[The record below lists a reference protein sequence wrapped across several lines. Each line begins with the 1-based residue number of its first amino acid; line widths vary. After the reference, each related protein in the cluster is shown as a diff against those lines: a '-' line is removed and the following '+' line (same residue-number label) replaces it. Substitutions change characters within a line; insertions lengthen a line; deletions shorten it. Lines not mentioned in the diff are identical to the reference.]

1 VKVTLIP
8 SSMTASGLDQHQY
21 TTTFLINDTLAIDA
35 GSLGFYRSPVEQAE
49 ILDVLISHTHADH
62 VASLPIFIENAF
74 EGRAVPV
81 TIHGSRVVLDSLQTD
96 IFNGR
101 IWPDFIGMSA
111 TTGPVF
117 MKTNELV
124 SERMIKLQGLQ
135 ITPVSVDH
143 LVPTMGFVIDDGI
156 DCIVIASDTGP
167 TEEIWRVAH
176 ATTRL
181 RAVFL
186 EASFPNAMTGLAKV
200 SKHLT
205 PAMFGEEARKLDRN
219 DIDLIVVHIKP
230 RFYDT
235 IVEELQALGLP
246 NIKIARFNETYDF

>member
-1 VKVTLIP
+1 
-8 SSMTASGLDQHQY
+8 MTASGLDQHQY

-49 ILDVLISHTHADH
+49 IHDVLISHTHADH

-74 EGRAVPV
+74 EGRTVPV
-81 TIHGSRVVLDSLQTD
+81 TVHGSRVVLDSLQTD

-117 MKTNELV
+117 MTTNELV

-143 LVPTMGFVIDDGI
+143 LVPTMGFVIDDGV

-167 TEEIWRVAH
+167 TEKIWRVAH

>member
-21 TTTFLINDTLAIDA
+21 TTTYLINDTLAVDA
-35 GSLGFYRSPVEQAE
+35 GSIGFYRSPIEQAE
-49 ILDVLISHTHADH
+49 IQDVLISHTHADH

-74 EGRAVPV
+74 DGRPNPV
-81 TIHGSRVVLDSLQTD
+81 TIHGSRVVLDSLQND

-101 IWPDFIGMSA
+101 IWPDFIGMSQ

-117 MKTNELV
+117 LKINELE
-124 SERMIKLQGLQ
+124 SGKMIELQGLK

-143 LVPTMGFVIDDGI
+143 LVPTLGFVIDDGVH
-156 DCIVIASDTGP
+156 CIVIASDTGP
-167 TEEIWRVAH
+167 TEEIWKVAH

-181 RAVFL
+181 KAVFL
-186 EASFPNAMTGLAKV
+186 ETAFPNAMTGLAKV

-205 PAMFGEEARKLDRN
+205 PAMFGEEARKLDRQ

-235 IVEELQALGLP
+235 IVSELEQLGLP
-246 NIKIARFNETYDF
+246 NIKIGRFNETYNF